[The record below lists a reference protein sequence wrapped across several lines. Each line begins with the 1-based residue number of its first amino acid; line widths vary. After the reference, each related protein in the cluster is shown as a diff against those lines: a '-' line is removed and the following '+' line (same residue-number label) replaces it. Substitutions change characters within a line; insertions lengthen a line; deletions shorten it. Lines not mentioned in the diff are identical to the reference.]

1 MRATMS
7 DPRASPSEGR
17 YNDGLDDAFAR
28 PSAQR
33 VTPAQVTAAQA
44 TAARAT
50 AVRSQRAAPQTVRRE
65 MKSAD
70 EIVAEGLGA
79 TVPSRLSR
87 RLNLTSA
94 PVIAGI
100 VFGVLSLIV
109 SASMLQ
115 TLERFALAGSVP
127 LSVLVA
133 VPALFSVLFAVLFF
147 RGHLSGG
154 WLTALGRGLAV
165 GLATWPAFSV
175 LAGSIWCGPAF
186 EATCFGGM
194 LLVSGVVGGG
204 PMLLASLIGGVVMA
218 WLLRRNTF
226 I

>member
-1 MRATMS
+1 MS
-7 DPRASPSEGR
+7 DPRARPGEGR

-28 PSAQR
+28 PSTQR

-70 EIVAEGLGA
+70 ELAAEGLGA
-79 TVPSRLSR
+79 PPPSRLSP

-100 VFGVLSLIV
+100 VFGVLALIV

-115 TLERFALAGSVP
+115 TLERFAVAGSVP
-127 LSVLVA
+127 LSVLIA
-133 VPALFSVLFAVLFF
+133 VPVMFAVMIAALFF
-147 RGHLSGG
+147 RGHIGGG
-154 WLTALGRGLAV
+154 WPAAVGRGLAV
-165 GLATWPAFSV
+165 GFVTWPAFSV
-175 LAGSIWCGPAF
+175 LAGSIWCGPTFA
-186 EATCFGGM
+186 ANCFGGI
-194 LLVSGVVGGG
+194 LLVAGVVGGG
-204 PMLLASLIGGVVMA
+204 PMLLASLIGGAVMA